1 MLLIFK
7 QISFYYIELTLNKMT
22 ITLIGV
28 QETQKNRDREIK
40 SKLFSNPLRKFRSNL
55 IKRQLRET
63 RNILE

>member
-1 MLLIFK
+1 
-7 QISFYYIELTLNKMT
+7 MT